1 MMQKTIQRTA
11 NVSGRRN
18 FSAAALKQRMESVI
32 ADRQK
37 EVIAFRKEHADTV
50 IGEILPGHLVRNAP
64 AEEIAFMESWNVW
77 EKVPVSQ
84 CWHRTGKKPIRFPL
98 NKYLVLNDKQN

>member
-50 IGEILPGHLVRNAP
+50 IGEITVA
-64 AEEIAFMESWNVW
+64 
-77 EKVPVSQ
+77 
-84 CWHRTGKKPIRFPL
+84 
-98 NKYLVLNDKQN
+98 